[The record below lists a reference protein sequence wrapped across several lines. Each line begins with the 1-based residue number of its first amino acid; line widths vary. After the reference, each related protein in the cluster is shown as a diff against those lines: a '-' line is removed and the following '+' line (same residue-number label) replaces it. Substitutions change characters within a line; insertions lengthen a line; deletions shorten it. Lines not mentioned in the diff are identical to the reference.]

1 MRRVE
6 PKKERPLPE
15 RGEFLLEVGCEEIPA
30 GWLPGITSELGE
42 RFAEIAMREHLAP
55 SGLVTLSTPRRLILK
70 ADVAARQ
77 PDREEQVFG
86 PSLKLAKDA
95 VGNWTKAALGFAR
108 KNGVEPA
115 ELQTAPRD
123 PAKPEEQNLLFVRR
137 IPGRPAPDV
146 LAGLIAPLLRGLS
159 FPKRMTWDAWLE
171 DGKGAFPFGRP
182 VRWLVALFDGGVVPF
197 VIYANERGARGAP
210 VVEAGDA
217 TRGHRFLPRDRPGAA
232 PRVRSCDD
240 LVRVLEQ
247 HAVIASREARL
258 TRLREA
264 LAPVAAE
271 MYHDHGLVAEWSELV
286 EHPSVVFGT
295 IPDEFHGLPRPV
307 LETVLVHHQKYI
319 PLLREGRVARFAAVT
334 NVDGAAAREIV
345 RGMERVVVARL
356 RDAAFFHAEDLKRPL
371 ADRVADLAGVTFH
384 QKLGHYGEKAER
396 MVALV
401 GTLREMGA
409 LSDEEHGL
417 AAEAARLAKADLTTL
432 MVREFTELQ
441 GVMGGLYLRAAGG
454 VPEAVAK
461 AVEWHYHPVSVLPE
475 DPPAG
480 RFDPMESRVFAAV
493 SLVDKLDTLAGY
505 FGIGLEPT
513 GSSDPYGLRRA
524 AQGVVRLLLDF
535 WPADSGRRPRLPG
548 LLAAALGG
556 YGDRLTRPA
565 GDSGVALEAFLL
577 ERLRAVLLARGF
589 EAAEVEAAL
598 GARDPEALDDPQET
612 LARVRA
618 LRAARETAREDIE
631 HLGVAFK
638 RARNILGDGSGA
650 ADVDPDLLAEDAERA
665 LHADVQRL
673 RAQAAPDFAA
683 RLRELATLRAPV
695 DRFFDDVL
703 VMAEDPRVRANR
715 LGLLQE
721 TLSLFYRIADIS
733 RLGG

>member
-1 MRRVE
+1 
-6 PKKERPLPE
+6 LPE

-30 GWLPGITSELGE
+30 GWLPGVTRELGE
-42 RFAEIAMREHLAP
+42 RFDELAAREHLAP
-55 SGLVTLSTPRRLILK
+55 SGLVALSTPRRLILK
-70 ADVAARQ
+70 AEVAARQ
-77 PDREEQVFG
+77 ADREEQVFG
-86 PSLKLAKDA
+86 PSLKLARDA
-95 VGNWTKAALGFAR
+95 AGSWTKAALGFAR
-108 KNGVEPA
+108 KNGVDPS
-115 ELQTAPRD
+115 ELQAAAKD

-137 IPGRPAPDV
+137 IPGRPASDV
-146 LAGLIAPLLRGLS
+146 LTGLIAPLLRGLS

-182 VRWLVALFDGGVVPF
+182 IRWLVAVFDGAVVPF
-197 VIYANERGARGAP
+197 AIHANERGTRGAP
-210 VVEAGDA
+210 VVEAGDT
-217 TRGHRFLPRDRPGAA
+217 TRGHRFLPRGRPGAA
-232 PRVRSCDD
+232 PRVRSFAD
-240 LVRVLEQ
+240 LVRVLEE

-258 TRLREA
+258 LRLREG
-264 LAPVAAE
+264 LAPSAAE
-271 MYHDHGLVAEWSELV
+271 LADDHGLVAEWSELV
-286 EHPSVVFGT
+286 EHPSVVFGL
-295 IPDEFHGLPRPV
+295 IPEEFHALPRAV

-334 NVDGAAAREIV
+334 NVDGAAAGEIV

-401 GTLREMGA
+401 GALREMGA
-409 LSDEEHGL
+409 LSDEEHGH

-441 GVMGGLYLRAAGG
+441 GVMGGLYLRAAGD
-454 VPEAVAK
+454 VPEPVAR
-461 AVEWHYHPVSVLPE
+461 AVEWHYHPVSVLPD

-480 RFDPMESRVFAAV
+480 RFDPAESRVFGAV
-493 SLVDKLDTLAGY
+493 SLADKLDTLAGY
-505 FGIGLEPT
+505 FGIGLQPT

-524 AQGVVRLLLDF
+524 AQGAIRVLLDF
-535 WPADSGRRPRLPG
+535 WPAGGGARPTLRG
-548 LLAAALGG
+548 LLAAALSG
-556 YGDRLTRPA
+556 YGERLTRPA
-565 GDSGVALEAFLL
+565 GEAGPALEEFLL
-577 ERLRAVLLARGF
+577 ERLRSVLLARGF
-589 EAAEVEAAL
+589 DASEVEAAL
-598 GARDPEALDDPQET
+598 GARDPDALDDPQEA

-618 LRAARETAREDIE
+618 LRVAREAAREDLE

-650 ADVDPDLLAEDAERA
+650 APVEPGLLAEDAERA

-673 RAQAAPDFAA
+673 RARPAPDLAA
-683 RLRELATLRAPV
+683 RLRELAALRAPV

-715 LGLLQE
+715 LGLLQD